1 MTNAFLKND
10 RVMKGHISNEFL
22 VFMLFIRQTDQNSQ
36 PVMLDRQEGWID
48 FFYQVLIANEVVT
61 EVILLEP

>member
-1 MTNAFLKND
+1 
-10 RVMKGHISNEFL
+10 MKGHISNEFL